1 MQGALEKDVLQEI
14 TSLRGELDFEYT
26 NLWCLPNENI
36 RKENQQTQDTWRKMM
51 FKLGSSSLLDKYA
64 KVCSRQENQY
74 FKSFRSKR
82 DIMLMKLK
90 VAWYAEGVQTRR
102 KGPG

>member
-1 MQGALEKDVLQEI
+1 
-14 TSLRGELDFEYT
+14 
-26 NLWCLPNENI
+26 
-36 RKENQQTQDTWRKMM
+36 MM

-102 KGPG
+102 KGLG